1 MDRNSSFRI
10 LAKEIASMFN
20 SPILLITFNRPAHTR
35 CVLERILEAKPQEL
49 YVFQDGARA
58 GNENDVQKCTEV
70 RQTIEELWD
79 NYISK
84 VKEQNAPT
92 IHRYYSDVNLG
103 CGPGPAAAISWFFS
117 QVERGIVMEDDC
129 LANSDFFGYCEELLA
144 KYQNDE
150 QVQFINATLYHN
162 HWHCEASYGFSHY
175 MVTGAW
181 AAWKRSWQGFDLD
194 LHSLNARKFR
204 CQVYSLTGNRA
215 EADWWYYKVLEIQQ
229 DKEKKSYWD
238 YQMQILLFLNNALT
252 IHPVVNLISNIGFDA
267 AGTHTLSN
275 DGRGD
280 KETFPILPLVH
291 PKNKTVDLLL
301 DATCFAKAYSTNW
314 WHDIVS
320 RLYRDML
327 YSKGLSHWLLMQYKR
342 LKHKK

>member
-1 MDRNSSFRI
+1 MNT
-10 LAKEIASMFN
+10 
-20 SPILLITFNRPAHTR
+20 PILLMCFNRPEHIR
-35 CVLERILEAKPQEL
+35 RVLSEIRKQQPHDLFIA
-49 YVFQDGARA
+49 QDGPHIGDWLAPDGRMLRKGDYEQIMA
-58 GNENDVQKCTEV
+58 VRMVINELVDWNCKLHTLYQD
-70 RQTIEELWD
+70 
-79 NYISK
+79 
-84 VKEQNAPT
+84 
-92 IHRYYSDVNLG
+92 HNLG
-103 CGPGPAAAISWFFS
+103 CGPGPAAGISWFFS

-129 LANSDFFGYCEELLA
+129 LAHPDFFGYCEELLA

-252 IHPVVNLISNIGFDA
+252 IHPAVNLISNIGFDA

-280 KETFPILPLVH
+280 KETFPILPLVY

-301 DATCFAKAYSTNW
+301 DAKCFAKAQPTDW

>member
-1 MDRNSSFRI
+1 MNT
-10 LAKEIASMFN
+10 
-20 SPILLITFNRPAHTR
+20 PILLMCFNRPEHIR
-35 CVLERILEAKPQEL
+35 RVLSEIRKQQPHDLFIA
-49 YVFQDGARA
+49 QDGPHIGDWLAPDGRMLRKGDYEQIMA
-58 GNENDVQKCTEV
+58 VRMVINELVDWNCKLHTLYQD
-70 RQTIEELWD
+70 
-79 NYISK
+79 
-84 VKEQNAPT
+84 
-92 IHRYYSDVNLG
+92 HNLG
-103 CGPGPAAAISWFFS
+103 CGPGPAAGISWFFS

-129 LANSDFFGYCEELLA
+129 LAHPDFFGYCEELLT
-144 KYQNDE
+144 KYQDDE
-150 QVQFINATLYHN
+150 QVQFINAALYHN
-162 HWHCEASYGFSHY
+162 LWHCNASYGFSHY
-175 MVTGAW
+175 MVAGAW

-252 IHPVVNLISNIGFDA
+252 IHPAVNLISNIGFDA

-301 DATCFAKAYSTNW
+301 DAKCFAKAQPTDW

>member
-1 MDRNSSFRI
+1 MNT
-10 LAKEIASMFN
+10 
-20 SPILLITFNRPAHTR
+20 PVLLICFNRPKHVHR
-35 CVLERILEAKPQEL
+35 VLTEIRKQQPVD
-49 YVFQDGARA
+49 VFIAQDGPREGTWLAPDGRMLRKDDYEQIMA
-58 GNENDVQKCTEV
+58 V
-70 RQTIEELWD
+70 RQVINELVDWKC
-79 NYISK
+79 NLHILYQK
-84 VKEQNAPT
+84 
-92 IHRYYSDVNLG
+92 HNLG
-103 CGPGPAAAISWFFS
+103 CGPGPAAGINWFFS

-129 LANSDFFGYCEELLA
+129 LAHPDFFGYCEELLVR
-144 KYQNDE
+144 YQDDE

-162 HWHCEASYGFSHY
+162 NWHCEASYGFSHY

-181 AAWKRSWQGFDLD
+181 AAWRRSWQGFDLD

-204 CQVYSLTGNRA
+204 RQVYSLTDNRV
-215 EADWWYYKVLEIQQ
+215 EADWWYYKVIEIQQ

-238 YQMQILLFLNNALT
+238 YQMQILLFLHNALT
-252 IHPVVNLISNIGFDA
+252 IHPAVNLISNIGFDA

-301 DATCFAKAYSTNW
+301 DATCFAKAQPNSW
-314 WHDIVS
+314 WHDTIS

-327 YSKGLSHWLLMQYKR
+327 YSKGLTHWLLMQYKR
-342 LKHKK
+342 LKHRK